1 MRSSAQRCND
11 NALDFDPA
19 AKGNPGFRPYL
30 GRRTFSHHC
39 GMPLSVDDLLK
50 RVEAACHHLAVPAG
64 DSYLRSYPS
73 LLAHVAAMTDFAPLD
88 EGALVAVA
96 HLAYGWMPTV
106 LHLDFDALPSAL
118 QRVEEA
124 RQGVVLTG
132 PGLQQVAAAVN
143 HSVVGASKV
152 LHFVNPTLYPIWD
165 RRVYRFCHPSPT
177 GAPAAVHDYQVNNA
191 TAYVDYAEVCRRAVQ
206 LPAFARIHRA
216 VMQKLQQY
224 PAYANRQVER
234 LRSLEFVMFSAG
246 GGEATKA
253 DKLNH

>member
-1 MRSSAQRCND
+1 MITD
-11 NALDFDPA
+11 NAPDGDPA
-19 AKGNPGFRPYL
+19 AKGNAGFRPYL
-30 GRRTFSHHC
+30 GRYTFFHHSC
-39 GMPLSVDDLLK
+39 MALSADDLLK

-64 DSYLRSYPS
+64 DSYLRSYPL
-73 LLAHVAAMTDFAPLD
+73 LLAHVAEMTDSAPLD

-106 LHLDFDALPSAL
+106 LHLDFDALPTAL

-124 RQGVVLTG
+124 RQGKVLTG
-132 PGLQQVAAAVN
+132 PDLQQIAAAVN

-177 GAPAAVHDYQVNNA
+177 GAPAVVHDYQVNNA
-191 TAYVDYAEVCRRAVQ
+191 TAYFDYAEVCRRAVQ
-206 LPAFARIHRA
+206 LPAFERIHRA
-216 VMQKLQQY
+216 VRQQFQPY
-224 PAYANRQVER
+224 PAYANRPVEP
-234 LRSLEFVMFSAG
+234 LRALEFVMFSAG
-246 GGEATKA
+246 GGEATED